1 MNRRSSQTLLG
12 VREARLA
19 WIFMGP
25 ALAVLLLIATAPL
38 LATLWESFHDHDLR
52 LPWLGRRF
60 VGLTNYQEAA
70 TDPRFQEALGHTLAF
85 TLLTVSLELTL
96 GLALALGLD
105 SLARGRG
112 LARLVVLLP
121 GAFPTVVAGLVWR
134 FIFDSQ
140 SGLVNAVVGWLG
152 VTTLQ

>member
-1 MNRRSSQTLLG
+1 MNRRSSQTLLV

-25 ALAVLLLIATAPL
+25 ALAVLLLIATGPL

-52 LPWLGRRF
+52 LPWLGRPF

-96 GLALALGLD
+96 GLALALAL
-105 SLARGRG
+105 
-112 LARLVVLLP
+112 
-121 GAFPTVVAGLVWR
+121 
-134 FIFDSQ
+134 
-140 SGLVNAVVGWLG
+140 
-152 VTTLQ
+152 